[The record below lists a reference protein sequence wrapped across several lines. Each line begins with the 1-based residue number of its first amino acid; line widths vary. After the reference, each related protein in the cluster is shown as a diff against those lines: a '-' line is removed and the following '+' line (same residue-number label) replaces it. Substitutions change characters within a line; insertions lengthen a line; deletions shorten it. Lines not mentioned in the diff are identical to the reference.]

1 MILIVDALNK
11 HQYTDILDQ
20 MFRLRARV
28 FGERLGWNVEIKNG
42 RERDRFDDL
51 DPVYFIGLDEQDRVI
66 SCVRGLQTTGPH
78 MLADVFCDIL
88 GGEPPLRSPNI
99 WEATRFCVD
108 TDRLK
113 RKGEVNG
120 ASKATCE
127 MMIAS
132 IEYLRD
138 AGITDAIAVVDPIFD
153 RVMRRVGNGAYDYLG
168 KTTPMGKVRAM
179 AGLLDCTD
187 ERIARLRDYAGIDY
201 DVLVDET
208 ALLQRLA
215 EKADKA
221 RKPAVSSGT
230 LAQYFIEQL
239 DAAQDTDELEATLA
253 LADVVLGKA
262 KPAREPEAFV
272 DHVSLPEL

>member
-28 FGERLGWNVEIKNG
+28 FGARLGWKVEIKDG

-51 DPVYFIGLDEQDRVI
+51 DPVYFIGLDEEDRVI

-88 GGEPPLRSPNI
+88 DGEPPLRSPNV

-108 TDRLK
+108 TERLAQ
-113 RKGEVNG
+113 KGEING

-138 AGITDAIAVVDPIFD
+138 AGITDAIAVIDPVFD

-168 KTTPMGKVRAM
+168 KTVQMGKVRAM

-187 ERIARLRDYAGIDY
+187 ERIARLREFAGIDY
-201 DVLVDET
+201 DVVVDEA
-208 ALLQRLA
+208 ALLERLA
-215 EKADKA
+215 AKVA
-221 RKPAVSSGT
+221 KPAELT
-230 LAQYFIEQL
+230 DALAQYFIEQL

-253 LADVVLGKA
+253 LADTVLGKA
-262 KPAREPEAFV
+262 KPAQPAPV
-272 DHVSLPEL
+272 SDSVSLSGY